1 MRGDRQQ
8 IVLLRSGGTPF
19 LFPDT
24 KVRVSMA
31 HQHIVL
37 HGSSEIRIKLPSR
50 LNHIPMHHVFSLSII
65 RIFGMLS
72 YY

>member
-19 LFPDT
+19 SFLDT

-37 HGSSEIRIKLPSR
+37 HGSPEIQIKLPS
-50 LNHIPMHHVFSLSII
+50 LSTI